1 MRLLAPPRD
10 TTVTAAEEIGRPA
23 APPPREDERLAR
35 VGVVARL
42 LQQPELGSLI
52 GAAVVFAVFTTTAA
66 GFATLDGSPVWLDV
80 AANFG
85 IMAVPVALLMIGG
98 EFDLSAGV
106 MVGSSGLVLGLLVT
120 EVGMNIWP
128 AIVLT
133 LLFGAAVGLVN
144 GLMTVRTGLP
154 SFIVTLGTFFVLQGV
169 NLGVTKVITGT
180 VRVAEIDLA
189 GGFDSAARLFSSTL
203 WAPHNFTVT
212 VLWWLGITLAGTWML
227 ERTRFGNWIYA
238 VGGNPVAARSVGVPV
253 ALTKISLFVITSA
266 TGALLGIMTALSLRS
281 VQAGQ
286 GIGNEFRYII
296 AAVVGGC
303 LLTGGYGTVIGAS
316 IGALIMGMAEIGIPF
331 SGWDSDWRF
340 LFLGVILVVAVLLNT
355 VIRKQAEERRRR

>member
-1 MRLLAPPRD
+1 
-10 TTVTAAEEIGRPA
+10 
-23 APPPREDERLAR
+23 
-35 VGVVARL
+35 
-42 LQQPELGSLI
+42 
-52 GAAVVFAVFTTTAA
+52 VVFAVFTITATS
-66 GFATLDGSPVWLDV
+66 FATLDGTPVWLDV

-106 MVGSSGLVLGLLVT
+106 MVGSAGLVLGLLVT
-120 EVGMNIWP
+120 EVDMNVWP

-133 LLFGAAVGLVN
+133 LLFGAVVGLVN
-144 GLMTVRTGLP
+144 GIMTVRTGLP
-154 SFIVTLGTFFVLQGV
+154 SFIVTLGTFFVLQGI

-180 VRVAEIDLA
+180 VRVAGIDLA
-189 GGFDSAARLFSSTL
+189 GGYESARTLFASTFST
-203 WAPHNFTVT
+203 HNFTVI
-212 VLWWLGITLAGTWML
+212 VLWWIGITAIAMWTLT
-227 ERTRFGNWIYA
+227 RTRFGNWIYA
-238 VGGNPVAARSVGVPV
+238 VGGNPIAARSVGVPV
-253 ALTKISLFVITSA
+253 ALTKVVLFVVTSTTA
-266 TGALLGIMTALSLRS
+266 ALLGVMTALSLRS

-303 LLTGGYGTVIGAS
+303 LLTGGYGTVIGAA

-340 LFLGVILVVAVLLNT
+340 LFLGVILVLAVLLNT
-355 VIRKQAEERRRR
+355 VIRKQAEERRKR

>member
-1 MRLLAPPRD
+1 VEASEHIGQASAPAP
-10 TTVTAAEEIGRPA
+10 ARP
-23 APPPREDERLAR
+23 DERLAR
-35 VGVVARL
+35 VGLIARL
-42 LQQPELGSLI
+42 MRQPELGSLI
-52 GAAVVFAVFTTTAA
+52 GAVVVFVVFTLTATS
-66 GFATLDGSPVWLDV
+66 FATLDGAPVWLDV

-106 MVGSSGLVLGLLVT
+106 MVGSAGLVLGLLVT
-120 EVGMNIWP
+120 EVDMNIWP

-154 SFIVTLGTFFVLQGV
+154 SFIVTLGTFFVLQGI
-169 NLGVTKVITGT
+169 NLGVTKVITDT
-180 VRVAEIDLA
+180 VRVAGIDLA
-189 GGFDSAARLFSSTL
+189 GGYESASKLFSSTF
-203 WAPHNFTVT
+203 WAPHHFTVT
-212 VLWWLGITLAGTWML
+212 VIWWIGITASGMWLLT
-227 ERTRFGNWIYA
+227 RTRFGNWIYA
-238 VGGNPVAARSVGVPV
+238 SGGNPVAARSVGVPV
-253 ALTKISLFVITSA
+253 ARTKIVLFVINSTTA
-266 TGALLGIMTALSLRS
+266 ALLGVMTALTLRS

-303 LLTGGYGTVIGAS
+303 LLTGGYGTVVGAS

-340 LFLGVILVVAVLLNT
+340 LFLGVILVLAVLLNT
-355 VIRKQAEERRRR
+355 VIRKQAEERRKR